1 MRLIALP
8 LLPAVLLLC
17 AAGPVHKFQSLTVAP
32 GGAWVAAIEGD
43 EDASGTADIQTVV
56 IRRTDGG
63 AVTTLN
69 LPCGRVHDCT
79 PSSPAWTQD
88 GARLAF
94 VLRSPGSHA
103 RALYTVKPDGTGLA
117 RLLAF
122 NGTLDG
128 LRYGPGGKL
137 AVLATADAAKEV
149 GAVEAGAALTGELGS
164 DVHEQRL
171 AIVQPDGTLH
181 WASPPD
187 LYVYEYGWRPD
198 GAGFVGTAAPGDGD
212 NNWWVAKLYAFDAA
226 TGAAKVLHAPSSPQ
240 EQMNQPEVSPDGR
253 SVSYI
258 GGLMSDFGATGGDAF
273 VLKLDRPDAA
283 PVDLT
288 FGWPATVTSLAWS
301 CDGSSLVASALHGDK
316 SEIVRISPKEGAG
329 KPEALASV
337 QERLQAEGHAVAS
350 DCRTQMTASVHQTFT
365 RAPEI
370 EVGQLG
376 QWHDLTHANAG
387 QSLAATA
394 QSIEWT
400 SQAVHAQGWLLLPN
414 AADKGGADKGGAL
427 PMITEVH
434 GGPAWAN
441 QPEFIGQGLGRKLL
455 EAGYALFLPN
465 PRGSFGQGELFT
477 RLNVKDFGYGDL
489 HDILAGITAAEGAA
503 HIDDNRLGLTGWSY
517 GGYMTMFAVTQTQ
530 RFKAAV
536 AGAGIANWQSYYG
549 ENGID
554 AWMIPYFGASV
565 YVDPAVYAKS
575 SPMTFIRRVRTPTLS
590 VVGENDIECPAPQTE
605 EFWHALHDL
614 GVPTSA
620 VIYPGEGHRM
630 HDPKHIA
637 DYQARAVGWFDKY
650 LKK

>member
-1 MRLIALP
+1 MRLITLPALP
-8 LLPAVLLLC
+8 VILLLC

-56 IRRTDGG
+56 IRRADGG
-63 AVTTLN
+63 AVTTLK

-79 PSSPAWTQD
+79 PSSPAWTRD
-88 GARLAF
+88 GSRLAF

-103 RALYTVKPDGTGLA
+103 RAIYTVKPDGTGLT

-128 LRYGPGGKL
+128 LRYGPGGRMS
-137 AVLATADAAKEV
+137 VLATANAAKEV

-164 DVHEQRL
+164 DPHEQRL

-181 WASPPD
+181 WASPPE
-187 LYVYEYGWRPD
+187 LYVYEYDWKPD
-198 GAGFVGTAAPGDGD
+198 GSGFVGTAAPGDGD

-226 TGAAKVLHAPSSPQ
+226 TGAAKVLHAPSGPQ
-240 EQMNQPEVSPDGR
+240 EQLDQPAVSPDGH

-273 VLKLDRPDAA
+273 VLDLDRPAA
-283 PVDLT
+283 TPVNLT
-288 FGWPATVTSLAWS
+288 LGWPATITSLAWS
-301 CDGSSLVASALHGDK
+301 CDGGSLMASALRGDK
-316 SEIVRISPKEGAG
+316 TEIVRFFAKDGAG
-329 KPEALASV
+329 KPETLVSV
-337 QERLQAEGHAVAS
+337 PERLQAENQAVSS
-350 DCRTQMTASVHQTFT
+350 DCGTGLTASVHQDFT

-370 EVGQLG
+370 EVGKLG
-376 QWHDLTHANAG
+376 QWHDLTHVNDG
-387 QSLAATA
+387 QTVAATA
-394 QSIEWT
+394 QSIDWT
-400 SQAVHAQGWLLLPN
+400 SQAVHAQGWLLLPRQTE
-414 AADKGGADKGGAL
+414 KGGADKGRGL
-427 PMITEVH
+427 PMVTEVH
-434 GGPAWAN
+434 GGPAWAS
-441 QPEFIGQGLGRKLL
+441 QPEFVGPGLRRKLL
-455 EAGYALFLPN
+455 EAGYAVFLPN
-465 PRGSFGQGELFT
+465 PRGSFGQGEPFT
-477 RLNVKDFGYGDL
+477 RMNVKDFGYGDL

-503 HIDDNRLGLTGWSY
+503 HIDDTRLGLTGWSY

-536 AGAGIANWQSYYG
+536 AGAGIADWQSYYG

-554 AWMIPYFGASV
+554 AWMVPYFGASV
-565 YVDPAVYAKS
+565 YDAPDVYAKS
-575 SPMTFIRRVRTPTLS
+575 SPMTFIRQVRTPTLA

-630 HDPKHIA
+630 HDPAHIE
-637 DYQARAVGWFDKY
+637 DYQRRAVGWFDKY
-650 LKK
+650 LRK